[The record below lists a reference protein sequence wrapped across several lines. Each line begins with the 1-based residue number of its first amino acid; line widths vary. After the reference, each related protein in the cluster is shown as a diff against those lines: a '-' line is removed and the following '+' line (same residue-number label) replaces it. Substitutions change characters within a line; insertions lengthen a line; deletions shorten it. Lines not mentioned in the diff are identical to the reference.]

1 MNLTALLLT
10 LLSGLFFALGFLIV
24 RFVKNKKSLTIFA
37 NSMAFVILMGM
48 LFKDLLPEIIALSE
62 NVNATKNGK
71 IGLIL
76 FFIILGMGILKV
88 FDLFNLSLKV

>member
-24 RFVKNKKSLTIFA
+24 KFVKNKKSLTIFA

-48 LFKDLLPEIIALSE
+48 LFKDLLPEIIELSE
-62 NVNATKNGK
+62 RSMYWAK
-71 IGLIL
+71 IQ
-76 FFIILGMGILKV
+76 
-88 FDLFNLSLKV
+88 SERC